1 MWCEKQKWKLHL
13 RQCITAFL
21 CSVCLISVPKSAIAQ
36 SIRPMIPYIAVEDR
50 NLRDFANSIIQTYL
64 LFSDT
69 DLGENAT
76 PSFIFIS
83 GDDYI
88 SNGKIDQSVAKRFF
102 PGMSS
107 EEIDHFQGES
117 NACLVFTIP
126 LKEVDLVVGVNST
139 GNADPKG
146 NYLCLLYSVS
156 YYLDNGSIQSRYGS
170 NFKEYGRNI
179 ISELQER
186 Y

>member
-1 MWCEKQKWKLHL
+1 
-13 RQCITAFL
+13 
-21 CSVCLISVPKSAIAQ
+21 
-36 SIRPMIPYIAVEDR
+36 MIPYIAVEDR
-50 NLRDFANSIIQTYL
+50 NLRDFANSMIQTYL
-64 LFSDT
+64 LFSDA

-83 GDDYI
+83 GEGYI
-88 SNGKIDQSVAKRFF
+88 SNGKIDQSVATRFF

-117 NACLVFTIP
+117 DACLVFTIP

-139 GNADPKG
+139 GNDYSKE
-146 NYLCLLYSVS
+146 NYLCLLDSIS
-156 YYLDNGSIQSRYGS
+156 YYLDSISIDSRYSS
-170 NFKEYGRNI
+170 NIKEYGRNI
-179 ISELQER
+179 ISELQGR